1 MKQKTKHLSKTTM
14 SILLALVLVVSTLAV
29 GIVSTSAAYL
39 NGKPNTEA
47 NAADVAGDK
56 AADVEDAAVGAKA
69 PEAVGANAGES
80 VGTTGWYVK
89 DKNNNLLGDNIH
101 DKDFSFNITSTMLD
115 GNDVKIKIT
124 DDNGN
129 EYGNNERVSKGGTIT
144 ASESSNHCVFLKDA
158 NKYSKITLHIVYNG
172 NYHDGQGTRSCSVK
186 WVSGVSTAHTITYG
200 SMTNGGINSSYKPTS
215 ASSGDTVTVK
225 TAPDTGYQVSTF
237 TVTDSDSGSVTVS
250 NPSTNTYTF
259 TMPDKNV
266 TVNATF
272 SVASYAVTATRDN
285 CTLTLS
291 GESPYEY
298 NSSVTFTVTP
308 TLGYALQ
315 TLTVKQGTANVQ
327 YTDNLNGT
335 YTFTMP
341 ARDVAINA
349 VCANTSGTTTVYFK
363 SATAYVYHPLIS
375 VNGGT
380 EQKMEIAKDG
390 NNQPIYLEKGSKD
403 SKVKP
408 KSDTGSLRYAWYKI
422 ELTDVDLTS
431 PVSIVIRGQDTYMEA
446 TGTFTLSEN
455 DSVYLACDNLM
466 EGNTL
471 VNLTSASD
479 AVKDFYDTPLH
490 MVATAAEIAAIDG
503 N

>member
-47 NAADVAGDK
+47 NAADVAGD
-56 AADVEDAAVGAKA
+56 DAVGAKDS
-69 PEAVGANAGES
+69 EAVGAQAGDSVGSNKDAQGTSGYSIYFKSKKSTSYDVEYYNAYNVNITVNVADLKLDDTSKLKFKVKSYKSGES
-80 VGTTGWYVK
+80 DVWWG
-89 DKNNNLLGDNIH
+89 NNNVVNSPGSNTTLANNSGNGGYF
-101 DKDFSFNITSTMLD
+101 KNANNYTSITLKLKMD
-115 GNDVKIKIT
+115 GN
-124 DDNGN
+124 NLN
-129 EYGNNERVSKGGTIT
+129 MY
-144 ASESSNHCVFLKDA
+144 
-158 NKYSKITLHIVYNG
+158 
-172 NYHDGQGTRSCSVK
+172 

-259 TMPDKNV
+259 EMPDSDV
-266 TVNATF
+266 EVNATF
-272 SVASYAVTATRDN
+272 SPASYAVTATYDN
-285 CTLTLS
+285 CKLTLS
-291 GESPYEY
+291 GESPYAY
-298 NSSVTFTVTP
+298 KSSVTFTVAP
-308 TLGYALQ
+308 TSGYALQ
-315 TLTVKQGTANVQ
+315 TLTVKQGTTNVP

-341 ARDVAINA
+341 AGAVAITA
-349 VCANTSGTTTVYFK
+349 ICANTSGSTTVYFK

-390 NNQPIYLEKGSKD
+390 NNQPVYLEKGSKD

-422 ELTDVDLTS
+422 DLTDVDLTS

-455 DSVYLACDNLM
+455 GSVYLACDNLM
-466 EGNTL
+466 EGNVL
-471 VNLTSASD
+471 VDVTSLTPAER
-479 AVKDFYDTPLH
+479 DFYDTPLN
-490 MVATAAEIAAIDG
+490 MIDD
-503 N
+503 

>member
-1 MKQKTKHLSKTTM
+1 MKQKTKHLSKATM

-47 NAADVAGDK
+47 NAADAAGD
-56 AADVEDAAVGAKA
+56 DAVGAEDS
-69 PEAVGANAGES
+69 EAVGANAGEP
-80 VGTTGWYVK
+80 VGGSWSAVAK
-89 DKNNNLLGDNIH
+89 KNSASINFRYDS
-101 DKDFSFNITSTMLD
+101 DFEFTVSSGMLD
-115 GNDVKIKIT
+115 NDGSLRIQIT
-124 DDNGN
+124 DNNGN
-129 EYGNNERVSKGGTIT
+129 KYGNNEKVSKGETIT

-186 WVSGVSTAHTITYG
+186 WVSGVSTAHTISYG
-200 SMTNGGINSSYKPTS
+200 STTNGSFTTAPTS
-215 ASSGDTVTVK
+215 ASSGDTVTVVA
-225 TAPDTGYQVSTF
+225 TPSTGYQVY
-237 TVTDSDSGSVTVS
+237 SVTYT
-250 NPSTNTYTF
+250 PSGGSETACTHGSGNTYTF

-272 SVASYAVTATRDN
+272 SPASYAVTASYEH
-285 CTLTLS
+285 CTLT
-291 GESPYEY
+291 GTGTYAY

-308 TLGYALQ
+308 QANYALQ

-327 YTDNLNGT
+327 YTDNLDGT

-341 ARDVAINA
+341 AGAVEINA

-380 EQKMEIAKDG
+380 EQAMTVDTTKYL
-390 NNQPIYLEKGSKD
+390 NNGTNKS
-403 SKVKP
+403 SAVKP

-422 ELTDVDLTS
+422 ELTDVDLTA
-431 PVSIVIRGQDTYMEA
+431 PVSLIIRGQDTYMEA

-455 DSVYLACDNLM
+455 GSVYLACDNLM

-490 MVATAAEIAAIDG
+490 MVATAAEIAAI
-503 N
+503 NEN

>member
-1 MKQKTKHLSKTTM
+1 MKQKTKHLSKATM

-89 DKNNNLLGDNIH
+89 DKNGNLLGDNIH

-129 EYGNNERVSKGGTIT
+129 KYGNNERVSKGGTIT
-144 ASESSNHCVFLKDA
+144 ASQSSNHCVFLKDA

-186 WVSGVSTAHTITYG
+186 WVSGVSTAHTISYG
-200 SMTNGGINSSYKPTS
+200 STTNGSFTTAPTS
-215 ASSGDTVTVK
+215 ASSGDTVTVVA
-225 TAPDTGYQVSTF
+225 TPSTGYQVS
-237 TVTDSDSGSVTVS
+237 SVTYT
-250 NPSTNTYTF
+250 PSGGSETACTHGSGNTYTF

-272 SVASYAVTATRDN
+272 SVASYAVTASYDH
-285 CTLTLS
+285 CTLT
-291 GESPYEY
+291 GTGTFEY
-298 NSSVTFTVTP
+298 NSRVTFTVTP
-308 TLGYALQ
+308 TSGYALQ
-315 TLTVKQGTANVQ
+315 TLTVKQGTTNVQ
-327 YTDNLNGT
+327 YTDNLDGT

-341 ARDVAINA
+341 AGAVEINA

-380 EQKMEIAKDG
+380 EQAMTIAKDG
-390 NNQPIYLEKGSKD
+390 NNEDIVLSNGPKSD
-403 SKVKP
+403 NVKP

-422 ELTDVDLTS
+422 DLTDVDLTS

-455 DSVYLACDNLM
+455 GSVYLACDNLM

-471 VNLTSASD
+471 VNLTSASE

-490 MVATAAEIAAIDG
+490 MVATAAEIAEIDG

>member
-1 MKQKTKHLSKTTM
+1 MKQKTKHLSKATM

-47 NAADVAGDK
+47 NAADVAGD
-56 AADVEDAAVGAKA
+56 DAVGAEDS
-69 PEAVGANAGES
+69 EAVGANAGEP
-80 VGTTGWYVK
+80 VGGSWSAVAK
-89 DKNNNLLGDNIH
+89 KNSASINFRYDS
-101 DKDFSFNITSTMLD
+101 DFEFTVSSGMLD
-115 GNDVKIKIT
+115 NDGSLRIQIT
-124 DDNGN
+124 DDNGYK
-129 EYGNNERVSKGGTIT
+129 YGNNERVSKGGTIT
-144 ASESSNHCVFLKDA
+144 ASQSSNHCVFLNDA

-186 WVSGVSTAHTITYG
+186 WVSGVSTAHTISYG
-200 SMTNGGINSSYKPTS
+200 STTNGSFTTAPTS
-215 ASSGDTVTVK
+215 ASSGDTVTVVA
-225 TAPDTGYQVSTF
+225 TPSTGYQVSS
-237 TVTDSDSGSVTVS
+237 VTYTPSSGSETACTHGS
-250 NPSTNTYTF
+250 GNTYTF
-259 TMPDKNV
+259 EMPDSDV
-266 TVNATF
+266 EVNATF
-272 SVASYAVTATRDN
+272 SVASYAVTATYDN

-291 GESPYEY
+291 GESPYAY
-298 NSSVTFTVTP
+298 NSSVTFTVAP
-308 TLGYALQ
+308 QPGYALQ

-327 YTDNLNGT
+327 YTDNLDGT

-341 ARDVAINA
+341 AGDVAINA

-380 EQKMEIAKDG
+380 EQAMTVDTTKYL
-390 NNQPIYLEKGSKD
+390 NNGTNKS
-403 SKVKP
+403 SAVKP

-422 ELTDVDLTS
+422 ELTDVDLSS

-446 TGTFTLSEN
+446 TGTFTLTEGG
-455 DSVYLACDNLM
+455 SVYLACDNLM

-490 MVATAAEIAAIDG
+490 MVATAAEIAAING

>member
-1 MKQKTKHLSKTTM
+1 MKQKTKHLSKATM

-47 NAADVAGDK
+47 NAADVAGD
-56 AADVEDAAVGAKA
+56 DAVGAEDS
-69 PEAVGANAGES
+69 EAVGANAGEP
-80 VGTTGWYVK
+80 VGGSWSAVAK
-89 DKNNNLLGDNIH
+89 KNSASINFRYDS
-101 DKDFSFNITSTMLD
+101 DFEFTVSSGMLD
-115 GNDVKIKIT
+115 NDGSLRIQIT
-124 DDNGN
+124 DNNGYK
-129 EYGNNERVSKGGTIT
+129 YGNNERVSKGGTIT
-144 ASESSNHCVFLKDA
+144 ASQSSNHCVFLKDA

-172 NYHDGQGTRSCSVK
+172 NYHDGQGNRSCSVK

-272 SVASYAVTATRDN
+272 SVASYAVTATHDN
-285 CTLTLS
+285 CTLT
-291 GESPYEY
+291 GTGTFEY
-298 NSSVTFTVTP
+298 HSSVTFTVTP
-308 TLGYALQ
+308 TSGYALQ
-315 TLTVKQGTANVQ
+315 TLTVKQGTTNVQ

-341 ARDVAINA
+341 AGAVAITA
-349 VCANTSGTTTVYFK
+349 ICANTSGSTTVYFK

-380 EQKMEIAKDG
+380 EQKMEIAKDR

-455 DSVYLACDNLM
+455 GSVYLACDNLM

-490 MVATAAEIAAIDG
+490 MVATAAEIAAI
-503 N
+503 NEN

>member
-47 NAADVAGDK
+47 NAADVAGDN
-56 AADVEDAAVGAKA
+56 AVGAKT
-69 PEAVGANAGES
+69 PEAVGAQAGDSVGADNAGGEFGYSIYFKSKKSISYDVEYYNAYNVNITVNVADLKLDDTSKLKFKVKSYKNGES
-80 VGTTGWYVK
+80 DVWWG
-89 DKNNNLLGDNIH
+89 NNNVVNSPGSNTTLANNSENGGYFKNANNYT
-101 DKDFSFNITSTMLD
+101 SITLKLKKD
-115 GNDVKIKIT
+115 GN
-124 DDNGN
+124 NLN
-129 EYGNNERVSKGGTIT
+129 MY
-144 ASESSNHCVFLKDA
+144 
-158 NKYSKITLHIVYNG
+158 
-172 NYHDGQGTRSCSVK
+172 
-186 WVSGVSTAHTITYG
+186 WVSGVSTAHTISYG
-200 SMTNGGINSSYKPTS
+200 SVTNGSFTTAPTS
-215 ASSGDTVTVK
+215 ASSGDTVTVVA
-225 TAPDTGYQVSTF
+225 TPSTGYQVS
-237 TVTDSDSGSVTVS
+237 SVTYT
-250 NPSTNTYTF
+250 PSGGSAADCTHGSGNTYTF

-272 SVASYAVTATRDN
+272 SVASYAVTADTTHCSVN
-285 CTLTLS
+285 LTGS
-291 GESPYEY
+291 SPYAY
-298 NSSVTFTVTP
+298 GSTVSFTVTP
-308 TLGYALQ
+308 SSETYALQ
-315 TLTVKQGTANVQ
+315 TLTVKQGTTNVQ
-327 YTDNLNGT
+327 YTDNLDGT

-341 ARDVAINA
+341 AGAVEINA

-380 EQKMEIAKDG
+380 EQAMTVDTTKYL
-390 NNQPIYLEKGSKD
+390 NNGTNKS

-422 ELTDVDLTS
+422 ELTDLDLSS

-446 TGTFTLSEN
+446 TGTFTLTEGG
-455 DSVYLACDNLM
+455 SVYLACDNLM

-490 MVATAAEIAAIDG
+490 MVATAAEIAAING

>member
-1 MKQKTKHLSKTTM
+1 MKQKTKHLSKATM

-47 NAADVAGDK
+47 NAADVAGD
-56 AADVEDAAVGAKA
+56 DAVGAEDS
-69 PEAVGANAGES
+69 EAVGANAGEP
-80 VGTTGWYVK
+80 VGGSWSAVAK
-89 DKNNNLLGDNIH
+89 KNNASINFRYDS
-101 DKDFSFNITSTMLD
+101 DFEFTVSSGMLD
-115 GNDVKIKIT
+115 NDGSLRIQIT
-124 DDNGN
+124 DDNGYK
-129 EYGNNERVSKGGTIT
+129 YGNNERVSKGGTIT
-144 ASESSNHCVFLKDA
+144 ASQSSNHCVFLNDA

-172 NYHDGQGTRSCSVK
+172 NYHEGQGTRSCSVK
-186 WVSGVSTAHTITYG
+186 WVSGVSTAHTISYG
-200 SMTNGGINSSYKPTS
+200 STTNGSFTTAPTS
-215 ASSGDTVTVK
+215 ASSGDTVTVVA
-225 TAPDTGYQVSTF
+225 TPSTGYQVS
-237 TVTDSDSGSVTVS
+237 SVTYT
-250 NPSTNTYTF
+250 PSGGSAADCTHGSGNTYTF
-259 TMPDKNV
+259 EMLDSDV
-266 TVNATF
+266 QVNATF
-272 SVASYAVTATRDN
+272 SVASYAVTATHDN

-291 GESPYEY
+291 GESPYAY

-308 TLGYALQ
+308 QPNYALQ

-327 YTDNLNGT
+327 YTDNLDGT

-341 ARDVAINA
+341 AGDVAINA

-422 ELTDVDLTS
+422 ELTDVDLSS

-446 TGTFTLSEN
+446 TGTFTLTEGG
-455 DSVYLACDNLM
+455 SVYLACDNLM

-490 MVATAAEIAAIDG
+490 MVATAAEIAAING

>member
-47 NAADVAGDK
+47 NAADVAGD
-56 AADVEDAAVGAKA
+56 DAVGAKDS
-69 PEAVGANAGES
+69 EAVGAQAGDSVGSNDAKGTFGYSIYFKSKNSTSYDVEYYNAYDVNITVNVADLKLDDTTLKFKVKSYKSGES
-80 VGTTGWYVK
+80 DVWWG
-89 DKNNNLLGDNIH
+89 NNNVVNSPGSNTTLANNSENGGYFKNANNYT
-101 DKDFSFNITSTMLD
+101 SITLKLAKD
-115 GNDVKIKIT
+115 GND
-124 DDNGN
+124 
-129 EYGNNERVSKGGTIT
+129 
-144 ASESSNHCVFLKDA
+144 LKM
-158 NKYSKITLHIVYNG
+158 Y
-172 NYHDGQGTRSCSVK
+172 
-186 WVSGVSTAHTITYG
+186 WVSGVSTAHTISYG
-200 SMTNGGINSSYKPTS
+200 STTNGSFTTAPTS
-215 ASSGDTVTVK
+215 ASSGDTVTVVA
-225 TAPDTGYQVSTF
+225 TPSTGYQVS
-237 TVTDSDSGSVTVS
+237 SVTYT
-250 NPSTNTYTF
+250 PSGGSETACTQGSGNTYTF
-259 TMPDKNV
+259 EMPDYDV
-266 TVNATF
+266 EVNATF
-272 SVASYAVTATRDN
+272 SVASYAVTATCDN

-291 GESPYEY
+291 GESPYAY

-308 TLGYALQ
+308 QANYALQ
-315 TLTVKQGTANVQ
+315 TLTVKQGTTNVQ
-327 YTDNLNGT
+327 YTDNLDGT

-341 ARDVAINA
+341 AGDVAINA

-380 EQKMEIAKDG
+380 EQAMTVDTTKYL
-390 NNQPIYLEKGSKD
+390 NNGTNKS
-403 SKVKP
+403 SAVKP

-422 ELTDVDLTS
+422 ELTDVDLSS

-446 TGTFTLSEN
+446 TGTFTLTEGG
-455 DSVYLACDNLM
+455 SVYLACDNLM

-490 MVATAAEIAAIDG
+490 MVATAAEIAAING